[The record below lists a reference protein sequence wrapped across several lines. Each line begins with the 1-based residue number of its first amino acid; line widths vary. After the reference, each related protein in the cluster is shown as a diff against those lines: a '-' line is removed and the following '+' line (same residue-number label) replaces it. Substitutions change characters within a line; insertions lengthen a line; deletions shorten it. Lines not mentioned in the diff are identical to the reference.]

1 MSIVGGAVMPYIMGW
16 VADHYSTSFSYI
28 IPMFCFVIVVFF
40 GLKGYQV
47 KSVS

>member
-1 MSIVGGAVMPYIMGW
+1 MGW